1 MALRDRSIVEM
12 VADVRNR
19 SGLESSQ
26 FRTDADITRY
36 LNESGYKLTG
46 KIIAEHPDANYL
58 YKSGTISTTSGTSAY
73 DLPNDCFQPLAFRVT
88 LDGVRINIAKG
99 DIDDLDTEVTNQGW
113 GLDSFN
119 RPTHMLMGFAS
130 TFTGVQVIF
139 MPTPTATYTV
149 TVHYIPQLPF
159 ANVSG
164 TSTRLADMTSG
175 TSNHN
180 VMSEWGWEEWVVL
193 DTSIKIKNDQEED
206 PRALMM
212 ERQEIWQMISS
223 MVSNRTVTEAP
234 KVRDAYGASYR
245 ENQDYRYR

>member
-99 DIDDLDTEVTNQGW
+99 DIDDPTWTPRLPTRDGGW
-113 GLDSFN
+113 
-119 RPTHMLMGFAS
+119 THSTVRLTCSWDLRQRSPAS
-130 TFTGVQVIF
+130 
-139 MPTPTATYTV
+139 
-149 TVHYIPQLPF
+149 
-159 ANVSG
+159 
-164 TSTRLADMTSG
+164 R
-175 TSNHN
+175 
-180 VMSEWGWEEWVVL
+180 
-193 DTSIKIKNDQEED
+193 
-206 PRALMM
+206 
-212 ERQEIWQMISS
+212 
-223 MVSNRTVTEAP
+223 
-234 KVRDAYGASYR
+234 
-245 ENQDYRYR
+245 